1 MEKQDALINMKQ
13 NRAGKLYIVF
23 YVFST
28 MFMIFNAIFAF
39 LLLFVKDV
47 NKYGVKVCIFIYIIL
62 NSKKKYI
69 YIYLKTVPI
78 KLYFIY

>member
-62 NSKKKYI
+62 NSKKNIYI
-69 YIYLKTVPI
+69 YIL
-78 KLYFIY
+78 KLYL